1 MSGFDFSKIN
11 PFSGKNAVHST
22 KGKDVERVD
31 PKNGD
36 SLKFKPAPE
45 RKQSFLQMFI
55 NFFSRKS
62 ARVVPDSQ
70 PTYQPIGK
78 TISPIEINPHEAI
91 AQFKS
96 NFDSTNP
103 KEAAQHKQTNGADAD
118 RFAKK
123 LALNGAPLLTSPE
136 FSDGSILEGFKG
148 LLNETK
154 PYDLEGSN
162 TIEAAFDGKDSIA
175 NVLDSVPE
183 TDSSL
188 FTSIMKALNQRTMAS
203 AYQKFAMPLMENGFS
218 VSQDKSKGKNYSVD
232 FIDGVAHVHQKTS
245 FELLDMSNPTAGGV
259 GAFDLAITTKIDAHT
274 KDVIGLDVAFN
285 VTKPF
290 GGSDAFE
297 VLAKQLTFNDD
308 AASVASTQPLSN
320 VESLNGDVSVVD
332 TDLGVIIT
340 EQADFTGADDLGVS
354 TQSSASTKGVGS
366 LKVLSE
372 ALNFTSALK
381 GGGFGKTADTTGR
394 KLFALAQSYDKSPSE
409 DLQKQIASTLN
420 SYRDKVDQNAKM
432 GSDQFLKLHERLTAF
447 EDHFSALSTSN
458 EDTQSLLDHMKSTYY
473 ETIIKNPYEES
484 SITLDF
490 NDLQPEQIESTK
502 VTDFSGLKRLMSGA
516 KRSLDDIK
524 TAAFLN
530 VFNRDVA
537 PKLTQEMDALE
548 YLSIKTAYL
557 NLNQGDIVDLN
568 IQQSGRGTDYGASY
582 QVQNKLI
589 TNDGLVAYTFMPV
602 KGNPLE
608 EDTDKVPI
616 MLFRGTAS
624 GMDKLA
630 KQENHGTGM
639 KADLDSGGIGKLLF
653 ENNHNQ
659 KAIMDWVNGHTESGR
674 KVAVMGHSLGGAL
687 ASRVMCESKH
697 QNLIEVTTF
706 QAPALD
712 KETAAKFDSSNA
724 KNVTHQVVG
733 RDIVTSAGKQHLEG
747 RVWYVKGT
755 GNPKN
760 NHFDTPCTKSKLNG
774 ESNIRKGGEIKKRSG
789 GRIVEGARAYILS
802 LFSGLVSA

>member
-11 PFSGKNAVHST
+11 PFSGKDVDKAVQST
-22 KGKDVERVD
+22 HIDRVD
-31 PKNGD
+31 PNGNNVR
-36 SLKFKPAPE
+36 FKPAPE
-45 RKQSFLQMFI
+45 RKPSFLQMFI

-62 ARVVPDSQ
+62 AKVVPDSQ
-70 PTYQPIGK
+70 PSYQPIVK
-78 TISPIEINPHEAI
+78 MISPIEINPHEAI

-103 KEAAQHKQTNGADAD
+103 EEAAQHKQTNSADAD

-123 LALNGAPLLTSPE
+123 LVLNGAPLLTSPE
-136 FSDGSILEGFKG
+136 FSNVSILEGFKG

-162 TIEAAFDGKDSIA
+162 TIEAAFDGKDSIS
-175 NVLDSVPE
+175 NVLDSVSE

-203 AYQKFAMPLMENGFS
+203 VYAKFTMPLMEGGFS
-218 VSQDKSKGKNYSVD
+218 PSEDKSKDKTYSVD
-232 FIDGVAHVHQKTS
+232 FINGVAHVHQQTS
-245 FELLDMSNPTAGGV
+245 FELLDISNPSAGGV

-274 KDVIGLDVAFN
+274 KDVIGLDVTFN
-285 VTKPF
+285 ATKPF
-290 GGSDAFE
+290 GGSNAFE
-297 VLAKQLTFNDD
+297 ALAKQLTFNSDD
-308 AASVASTQPLSN
+308 VASVASTK
-320 VESLNGDVSVVD
+320 SLTDVDSHNGDLTVVGND
-332 TDLGVIIT
+332 SGIIIT

-394 KLFALAQSYDKSPSE
+394 KLFALAQSYDKLPSE
-409 DLQKQIASTLN
+409 KLQKQIASTLDT
-420 SYRDKVDQNAKM
+420 YRDKVDQNAKM

-458 EDTQSLLDHMKSTYY
+458 EDIQTRLDDMESTYY
-473 ETIIKNPYEES
+473 KTIIKTPYEES

-502 VTDFSGLKRLMSGA
+502 VNDFSGLKRLMSGA
-516 KRSLDDIK
+516 KRSLDKIK
-524 TAAFLN
+524 TAAFLR

-557 NLNQGDIVDLN
+557 NLNKGDIVDLN
-568 IQQSGRGTDYGASY
+568 IQQSGRDTAYGTSY
-582 QVQNKLI
+582 QVQDKLI
-589 TNDGLVAYTFMPV
+589 THDGLVAYTFMPV
-602 KGNPLE
+602 KGDPLE
-608 EDTDKVPI
+608 EDPDKVPI
-616 MLFRGTAS
+616 MVFRGTAS

-639 KADLDSGGIGKLLF
+639 KADLDSGGIGKSLF
-653 ENNHNQ
+653 ENN
-659 KAIMDWVNGHTESGR
+659 KEAIMGWVNGYTQSGR

-687 ASRVMCESKH
+687 ASRVMCESD
-697 QNLIEVTTF
+697 QQDLIEVTTF

-760 NHFDTPCTKSKLNG
+760 NHLDTPCTKALLNG
-774 ESNIRKGGEIKKRSG
+774 ESSIRKGGEIKTRTG

-802 LFSGLVSA
+802 LFSGWVSA